1 MDPKQIEEKAKKIFG
16 ADGLFCAE
24 SVLTAVSDE
33 AKVVS
38 PLIPRIATGFC
49 GGFART
55 RGTCGAV
62 TGGIM
67 ALGILFGRD
76 AAKQPYEPVYKRVQQ
91 FLRLF
96 EEEFGSTN
104 CFELT
109 GFDLSKKE
117 GRQAFAERGMM
128 EKCRHFTGRAARLV
142 AELSNDFEPGT
153 SGTPVKNG
161 L

>member
-1 MDPKQIEEKAKKIFG
+1 MDIKRIEGKAKEMFG

-33 AKVVS
+33 ARVTS

-67 ALGILFGRD
+67 ALGIVYGRD
-76 AAKQPYEPVYKRVQQ
+76 NAEQSYEPVYEKVQQ
-91 FLRLF
+91 FLHAF
-96 EEEFGSTN
+96 EKEFSSTN

-109 GFDLSKKE
+109 GYDLGKE
-117 GRQAFAERGMM
+117 KERQAFAEKGMM
-128 EKCRHFTGRAARLV
+128 ETCRRFTGKAARLV
-142 AELSNDFEPGT
+142 AELINNVQDH
-153 SGTPVKNG
+153 KD
-161 L
+161 